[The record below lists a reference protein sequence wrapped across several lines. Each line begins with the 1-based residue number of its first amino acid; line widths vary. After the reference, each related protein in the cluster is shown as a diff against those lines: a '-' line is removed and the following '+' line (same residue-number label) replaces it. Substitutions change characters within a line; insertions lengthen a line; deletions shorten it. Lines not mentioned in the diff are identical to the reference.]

1 MGECASH
8 TEGDSTKLQLT
19 SMSETLALT
28 QELIRCHSVTP
39 NDAGCMDLIAAR
51 VEPLGFEAEWLN
63 FGETK
68 NIWLRRGKDAPLF
81 VFLGHTDVVP
91 SGPAEKWGS
100 PPFEP
105 SIRDGVLY
113 GRGAADMKS
122 GVAAMVTALESFI
135 PEHSNHRGSIAV
147 LLTSDEEGDGK
158 DGVVKVVEV
167 LKSRGETIDWCL
179 VGEPSSFNRLGDA
192 IRVGRR
198 GSLCAILQVLGV
210 QGHVAYPDKA
220 DNPIHRFAPALAEL
234 TAEVW
239 DRGNEFFPPTSFQVS
254 NIHGG
259 TGADNVIPGNL
270 EVLFNFRYSPSS
282 TADGLKTKVHAILD
296 KHGLNYELAWRLS
309 GAPFLT
315 TQTELV
321 EAVQQALEQVV
332 GQRARPDTGGG
343 TSDGRFI
350 APTGA
355 QVVELGPLNGSI
367 HKIDEH
373 VPVEDL
379 ATLSKVYRQVL
390 VNLLGCG

>member
-1 MGECASH
+1 
-8 TEGDSTKLQLT
+8 
-19 SMSETLALT
+19 MSETLALT
-28 QELIRCHSVTP
+28 QELIRCRSVTP

-51 VEPLGFEAEWLN
+51 LEPLGFKTEWFN

-68 NIWLRRGKDAPLF
+68 NSWLRRGTNPPLF

-91 SGPAEKWGS
+91 SGPAEDWVS

-135 PEHSNHRGSIAV
+135 PEHSNHKGSIAV

-158 DGVVKVVEV
+158 DGVDRLIEVFKSRVEV
-167 LKSRGETIDWCL
+167 IDWCL
-179 VGEPSSFNRLGDA
+179 VGEPSSFDRLGDT

-198 GSLCAILQVLGV
+198 GSLCAILRVLGV
-210 QGHVAYPDKA
+210 QGHVAYPNKA

-239 DRGNEFFPPTSFQVS
+239 DQGNAFFPPTSFQVS
-254 NIHGG
+254 NIHAG
-259 TGADNVIPGNL
+259 TGADNVIPGQL
-270 EVLFNFRYSPSS
+270 EVLFNFRFGSVS
-282 TADGLKTKVHAILD
+282 TADSLKSRTHAILD
-296 KHGLNYELAWRLS
+296 QHGLNYELDWRLS
-309 GAPFLT
+309 GLPFLT
-315 TQTELV
+315 TQTEFV
-321 EAVQQALEQVV
+321 EAVQAALVEVI
-332 GQRARPDTGGG
+332 GQRARADTGGG

-379 ATLSKVYRQVL
+379 ATLSKIYRQVL
-390 VNLLGCG
+390 VNLLAVP